1 MKAAAVASPPRLLP
15 DWGGLLL
22 PDSDP
27 WGDAGLLHL
36 PASSTPI
43 KAEPQS
49 LRSFIA
55 EAYPRYG
62 FHRWADVLIE
72 LLQQVADGQLSRLI
86 VTCQPRLGKSLLVSK
101 LFRATSCSAT
111 RTCLRRSPPTQ
122 LNWPMPTPEKRAT
135 STG

>member
-1 MKAAAVASPPRLLP
+1 MTASTSTTVMPAPVLTP
-15 DWGGLLL
+15 QAPAEGGLLL
-22 PDSDP
+22 SELDP

-36 PASSTPI
+36 PTATAAEP
-43 KAEPQS
+43 AEPQS

-86 VTCQPRLGKSLLVSK
+86 VTCPPR
-101 LFRATSCSAT
+101 SAH
-111 RTCLRRSPPTQ
+111 SP
-122 LNWPMPTPEKRAT
+122 
-135 STG
+135 